1 MASSAQAASV
11 FPSPLGPIE
20 ITADEQGVTGLRFV
34 QSSPCPDSA
43 GPYENSADARTDGG
57 ADPVIERILSMTE
70 DWLSTYFS
78 GSDPGFLPPL
88 HPSGTDFQLL
98 VWKELFTIAYGTTT
112 TYGHLADR
120 IASSN
125 GHRASARAV
134 GRAIGSNRILLLI
147 PCHRVIGA
155 DGSLTGYAGG
165 VKRKASLLALEKAGT
180 GTSKKAQQRHQ
191 KV

>member
-1 MASSAQAASV
+1 
-11 FPSPLGPIE
+11 
-20 ITADEQGVTGLRFV
+20 
-34 QSSPCPDSA
+34 
-43 GPYENSADARTDGG
+43 
-57 ADPVIERILSMTE
+57 MTE

-98 VWKELFTIAYGTTT
+98 VWKELLTIAYGTTT

-147 PCHRVIGA
+147 PCHRVIGS

-180 GTSKKAQQRHQ
+180 GTSKRWSSAIKKCDRSHGTRYTGIVRYPQRSNPFIRNEAR
-191 KV
+191 